1 MVPTQAKMPV
11 TDFSGDIEE
20 QILAMIT
27 TYSYGQKVK
36 TVLMYKFITYYKTV
50 LLLYTVVAILHL

>member
-1 MVPTQAKMPV
+1 MHQ
-11 TDFSGDIEE
+11 E

-27 TYSYGQKVK
+27 TYSYGQKIK
-36 TVLMYKFITYYKTV
+36 TVVMYKFITYYKTV